1 VPEKVL
7 RTGPNFVRPNINTSV
22 SRAHPKIRI
31 CFCYTLQCITIIG
44 VGFVERRV
52 GVVDGKQKYGKLI
65 QPDTLKD
72 KERAG
77 RKSAVKNFT
86 FLLLGIEV

>member
-1 VPEKVL
+1 
-7 RTGPNFVRPNINTSV
+7 
-22 SRAHPKIRI
+22 
-31 CFCYTLQCITIIG
+31 
-44 VGFVERRV
+44 VERRV